1 VLEQA
6 IAGAASLELHSQ
18 SLVDEDA
25 DALSAVVGQSAA
37 MQEVKATLRSLSRY
51 SINLLLTGPTGTGK
65 SFLSR
70 LYHSLGPRAARPFV
84 EVPCPNIPATLFES
98 ELFGHARGAFTDA
111 RSERRGLIVEAHG
124 GTVFLDEIT
133 EISARVQAKL
143 LYVSESRQ
151 VRPVGSSTPVE
162 VNVQFVSA
170 TNRNLAQLV
179 AQGRF
184 RRDLYYR
191 LSGIE
196 VALPPLRDRGDDV
209 LLLAERFVR
218 EFAATY
224 RKEVRGWD
232 ASTESWMLAYAW
244 PGNVR
249 ELRET
254 LRVGL
259 LRARTALIHR
269 GDLRVW
275 AAAEDEGPADLRADT
290 VLRRHLKRVLELAH
304 GNLTRAGALLGWER
318 NKVRREARRLGVPLP
333 RNAQAPEAEDDDDDD
348 EIEPSAECEDS
359 HPLPGE
365 QNGNAERQMRATFPA
380 FGDVTATM
388 SEPGAAAAR
397 QVNAE
402 AMAVPEDGAEPE
414 ATSEPSPPSG
424 IGEKAV

>member
-6 IAGAASLELHSQ
+6 T
-18 SLVDEDA
+18 A
-25 DALSAVVGQSAA
+25 DAAMPELPPQTPAEQETDALADVIGLSPA

-70 LYHSLGPRAARPFV
+70 LYHALGPRAARPFV

-151 VRPVGSSTPVE
+151 VRPVGSSTPVD

-170 TNRNLAQLV
+170 TNRNLARLV

-196 VALPPLRDRGDDV
+196 VSLPPLRDRGEDV

-218 EFAATY
+218 EFAVTY
-224 RKEVRGWD
+224 RKDVRGWD
-232 ASTESWMLAYAW
+232 GTTESWLLAYAW

-259 LRARTALIHR
+259 LRARATLIQR

-275 AAAEDEGPADLRADT
+275 AAVEDEGPADLRADT
-290 VLRRHLKRVLELAH
+290 VLRRHLQRVLEITR

-333 RNAQAPEAEDDDDDD
+333 RSAQSADLDETEDEEGLSGDD
-348 EIEPSAECEDS
+348 EELPSRGEVNGDGPPDAHDAPTGRRESGGSASDPPGPPVAFDSAASFSVSPPEPIS
-359 HPLPGE
+359 
-365 QNGNAERQMRATFPA
+365 PA
-380 FGDVTATM
+380 SDI
-388 SEPGAAAAR
+388 
-397 QVNAE
+397 
-402 AMAVPEDGAEPE
+402 VPE
-414 ATSEPSPPSG
+414 
-424 IGEKAV
+424 

>member
-1 VLEQA
+1 
-6 IAGAASLELHSQ
+6 
-18 SLVDEDA
+18 
-25 DALSAVVGQSAA
+25 
-37 MQEVKATLRSLSRY
+37 
-51 SINLLLTGPTGTGK
+51 
-65 SFLSR
+65 
-70 LYHSLGPRAARPFV
+70 
-84 EVPCPNIPATLFES
+84 VPCPNIPATLFES

-170 TNRNLAQLV
+170 TNRNLARLV

-224 RKEVRGWD
+224 RKDVRGWD

-290 VLRRHLKRVLELAH
+290 VLRRHLKRVLELTH

-333 RNAQAPEAEDDDDDD
+333 RNAQAPDADDEDDDDD

-365 QNGNAERQMRATFPA
+365 QNGNAERQMRATFTA

-388 SEPGAAAAR
+388 SEPGAAAAS